1 MRTTDDCTDLTPDE
15 RRAELASIFAAGIL
29 RLRMRA
35 ATPADDSG
43 PEKPAESWAPTP

>member
-1 MRTTDDCTDLTPDE
+1 MLATDECTKLTPDE

-29 RLRMRA
+29 RLRLRA

-43 PEKPAESWAPTP
+43 PEKPAESGAPTP